1 MQIVTRIIQ
10 KNTLLKIS
18 LWKCV
23 LQQHYCLVFWSAR
36 YLNVDLSSYWPKQSA
51 LSFLFILFSQSYL
64 ILFDMQHNLKSV
76 SKFIELKKY
85 DPLLKNELL
94 ILIKDCYDP
103 DQIILKNNPNKA
115 YNKLYQF
122 QAHSPP
128 LPKAFEIFLFR
139 RW

>member
-1 MQIVTRIIQ
+1 
-10 KNTLLKIS
+10 
-18 LWKCV
+18 
-23 LQQHYCLVFWSAR
+23 
-36 YLNVDLSSYWPKQSA
+36 
-51 LSFLFILFSQSYL
+51 
-64 ILFDMQHNLKSV
+64 MQHNLKSV

-94 ILIKDCYDP
+94 ILIKDCNDP

-128 LPKAFEIFLFR
+128 FPRHLTFSYSEGDRAASTDKIPMVGPMGKVHMSLHRIASI
-139 RW
+139 